1 MLQIRDHQIARP
13 VTPAS
18 IDVLEHLG
26 VDDPELAAVYRQ
38 TEPADVGVF
47 IRSAIV
53 VAAAVVLAVAICVHF
68 MVPVEA
74 TMLIGP

>member
-1 MLQIRDHQIARP
+1 MLQIRDHHIARP

-18 IDVLEHLG
+18 IDVLERLG
-26 VDDPELAAVYRQ
+26 VDDPELAAVYGRIQ
-38 TEPADVGVF
+38 PADVGAF

-53 VAAAVVLAVAICVHF
+53 VAAAVVLAIAICVHF